1 MNLDSIVRFSERV
14 ITHRHRR
21 LARRRIKQRA
31 KFWLRDWIEAFLQ
44 AALVVLLINQYVI
57 QAYRIP
63 SGSMISTLMLQ
74 DRIFVNK
81 LTYGPELLPGTRK
94 LPGLVEPGRAD
105 VIVFENPDYVGRGTG
120 FTIVQRL
127 IYMLTLSLVDID
139 AIGRAD
145 PPIQLLIKRVVGDD
159 GDTIALD
166 RAGKFSI
173 RPAGLD
179 RVLTEAEAVAA
190 MNLDYAT
197 RQSAN
202 RRYVADL
209 TFIGRAVAR
218 FEAGLAPTP
227 SEGRALATPPALLGD
242 DPNDNSPAFQAA
254 LYRERHA
261 IAPHHD
267 DVRAQAARY
276 DNGWYVP
283 DGYVFALG
291 DNRDESKD
299 ARYFGPV
306 SNRAVLGRAMFIYWP
321 IPRWRAIR

>member
-1 MNLDSIVRFSERV
+1 MVRVSERV
-14 ITHRHRR
+14 VTHRHRR

-44 AALVVLLINQYVI
+44 AALMVLLINQYLV

-81 LTYGPELLPGTRK
+81 LSYGPELLPGTLK
-94 LPGLVEPGRAD
+94 LPGLAEPERAE

-127 IYMLTLSLVDID
+127 LYMLTFSLVDID
-139 AIGRAD
+139 TIGRAN
-145 PPIQLLIKRVVGDD
+145 PPIQLLIKRAIGDD
-159 GDTIALD
+159 GDTIVLD
-166 RAGKFSI
+166 GQGNFTI

-179 RVLTEAEAVAA
+179 RFLAEEDAIAA
-190 MNLDYAT
+190 MALDYVT
-197 RQSAN
+197 RRSASQQQF
-202 RRYVADL
+202 AEL
-209 TFIGRAVAR
+209 EFTGRSVAR
-218 FEAGLAPTP
+218 FEAGLTPTP
-227 SEGRALATPPALLGD
+227 SEGLALTTPAARLGD
-242 DPNDNSPAFQAA
+242 DPNNNAPAFLAA

-261 IAPHHD
+261 IAPHSAG
-267 DVRAQAARY
+267 VRSAAVRY
-276 DNGWYVP
+276 DNGWYIP
-283 DGYVFALG
+283 DDYVFALG
-291 DNRDESKD
+291 DNRDASKD

-306 SNRAVLGRAMFIYWP
+306 SDRVVLGRAMFIYWP